1 MKIRKLDTNGDI
13 HFGYGDADFISD
25 SAQTVAQKV
34 VQRLRLW
41 EGEWFLDVT
50 AGTPWKARVLG
61 RKYSKNIV
69 QIIKQRIEETE
80 GVQSVSSLD
89 VSFDGNSRNL
99 KITAHIMTEWG
110 GAIVSVGNDPPSDV
124 PTPTPPPPP
133 IDLRSGI
140 THHWAFGDGGSWDG
154 ASSVPSDE
162 NTITKGPYYSADAS
176 GIVGGCAKNTNVN
189 TSGTGVTKQVSGIGT
204 TDYTAA
210 IWLNRPSSSSQL
222 ANNENVIL
230 SAATISGTNEWFGIG
245 LSRNGT
251 TNQVPAFGFGYSSLL
266 FSLKG
271 TESVSNDT
279 WHLIVLTIEASKQL
293 VTLYCD
299 GVAVDSKEEPIQLI
313 NGTSATMRCGLGRV
327 ISVAQIARSFVGL
340 VDEFSIWENRALN
353 ESEILALWNEGQ
365 GLPFESWT

>member
-1 MKIRKLDTNGDI
+1 MKIRKIDTNGDI
-13 HFGYGDADFISD
+13 HFGYGDADFVSD

-50 AGTPWKARVLG
+50 AGTPWKTRVLG
-61 RKYSKNIV
+61 AKFKKNVV
-69 QIIKQRIEETE
+69 QIIKNRIEKTE
-80 GVQSVSSLD
+80 GVLKVDSID
-89 VSFDGNSRNL
+89 VSFDPNTRKMKVTA
-99 KITAHIMTEWG
+99 KIQTIYG
-110 GAIVSVGNDPPSDV
+110 GTVVSVGGEPSPDV

-140 THHWAFGDGGSWDG
+140 THHWAFGDGGAWDG

-222 ANNENVIL
+222 ANSENVIL

-271 TESVSNDT
+271 TKSVSNDT

-299 GVAVDSKEEPIQLI
+299 GIAVDSKEEPIQLI

-353 ESEILALWNEGQ
+353 ESEILALWNEGK
-365 GLPFESWT
+365 GLPFEAWT